1 MKAIAQ
7 RRHHR
12 FAPVVLLVLALLV
25 TGAVYAA
32 LTPTPAG
39 AAMATQTDVDA
50 GKALFRAN
58 CATCHGVSAEG
69 RGAVPTLVGVGAAAV
84 DFQVSTGRMPM
95 QATGPQAIAKPA
107 QLDAEQTAQLAA
119 YVASLGPGPAIPGAE
134 QVDPAL
140 GDPANGM
147 AIFRTNCAM
156 CHGATGRGGALT
168 EGKLAPSLAN
178 ATPTQLYEAML
189 SGPSNMPV
197 FNDANVTPEEK
208 RDVIAFLDEQKA
220 GSPGG
225 NDLGGTGPVS
235 EGLWVWVVGM
245 GLLIGSAVW
254 IGAKAS

>member
-1 MKAIAQ
+1 VKAIAL

-12 FAPVVLLVLALLV
+12 LAPVVLLVLALLV

-32 LTPTPAG
+32 LTPTSAG
-39 AAMATQTDVDA
+39 AAIATQTDIDA
-50 GKALFRAN
+50 GEALFRAN
-58 CATCHGVSAEG
+58 CATCHGVNAEG
-69 RGAVPTLVGVGAAAV
+69 RDQVPSLIGVGAAAV

-95 QATGPQAIAKPA
+95 QASGPQAIAKPP

-119 YVASLGPGPAIPGAE
+119 YVASLAPGPAIPGAE
-134 QVDPAL
+134 MVDPSL

-147 AIFRTNCAM
+147 ALFRTNCAM
-156 CHGATGRGGALT
+156 CHGATGRGGALS
-168 EGKLAPSLAN
+168 EGKFAPSLASS
-178 ATPTQLYEAML
+178 TPTQIYEAML

-197 FNDANVTPEEK
+197 FNDANLTPEEK
-208 RDVIAFLDEQKA
+208 RDIIAFLDEQKA

-225 NDLGGTGPVS
+225 SDLGATGPVS

>member
-7 RRHHR
+7 HRHHR
-12 FAPVVLLVLALLV
+12 LAPVVLLVLALLV

-32 LTPTPAG
+32 LMPTPA
-39 AAMATQTDVDA
+39 AATVATQTDVDA
-50 GKALFRAN
+50 GSALFRAN
-58 CATCHGVSAEG
+58 CATCHGTGAEG
-69 RGAVPTLVGVGAAAV
+69 RGEVPSLIGVGAAAV

-95 QATGPQAIAKPA
+95 QATGPQAIAKPP
-107 QLDAEQTAQLAA
+107 QFDAEQTAQLAA
-119 YVASLGPGPAIPGAE
+119 YVASLAPGPAIPGAE

-147 AIFRTNCAM
+147 AMFRTNCAM

-168 EGKLAPSLAN
+168 EGKFAPSLDA
-178 ATPTQLYEAML
+178 ATPTQIYEAML

-197 FNDANVTPEEK
+197 FNDANLTPEEK

-225 NDLGGTGPVS
+225 SDLGGTGPVS